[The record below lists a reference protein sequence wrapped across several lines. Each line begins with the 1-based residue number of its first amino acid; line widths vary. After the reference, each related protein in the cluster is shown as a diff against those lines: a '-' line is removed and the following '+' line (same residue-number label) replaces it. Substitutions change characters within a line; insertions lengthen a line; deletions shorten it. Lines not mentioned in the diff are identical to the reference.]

1 MSVLTQFE
9 ATALT
14 GLADFLETNA
24 ATLEADLGPFEVVL
38 INDAVKLGDPIWAK
52 LPFGLGGLIDAAFA
66 KYAPLLEGG
75 INQFVGQGVAAV
87 VAFLRA
93 AAAKAAAAGAP
104 PAA

>member
-24 ATLEADLGPFEVVL
+24 ANLEADLGPFETTL
-38 INDAVKLGDPIWAK
+38 IEDAIKLGDPIWAK
-52 LPFGLGGLIDAAFA
+52 LPFGIGGLIDAAFA

-75 INQFVGQGVAAV
+75 INQYVGQGINYVI
-87 VAFLRA
+87 AFLRA
-93 AAAKAAAAGAP
+93 AAAHAAAAP
-104 PAA
+104 